1 MLDDHSMPR
10 EISLV
15 LRFLIHSILF
25 PNACR
30 APYFIRLSAYPL
42 STSLTK
48 FLAEIVQFVIMGDI
62 SARTPLKLISQ
73 VLEQGWSFR
82 QTDSSE
88 NEWYPVQKI
97 PSVVHLDLMQNNLY
111 VQDQVKRDSS
121 KTRVESRIPSLG

>member
-25 PNACR
+25 PKACR
-30 APYFIRLSAYPL
+30 APYFIRLSTYSL
-42 STSLTK
+42 STSRTK
-48 FLAEIVQFVIMGDI
+48 FLAEIVQFVIMGDN
-62 SARTPLKLISQ
+62 SARKPLKLISQ
-73 VLEQGWSFR
+73 ALEHGWSFR

-88 NEWYPVQKI
+88 NDWYPVQKI

-111 VQDQVKRDSS
+111 VQDQVQRG
-121 KTRVESRIPSLG
+121 TT

>member
-25 PNACR
+25 PKPCR
-30 APYFIRLSAYPL
+30 APYFIRLSTYSL
-42 STSLTK
+42 STSRTK
-48 FLAEIVQFVIMGDI
+48 FLAEIVQFVIMGDN
-62 SARTPLKLISQ
+62 SARKPLKLISQ
-73 VLEQGWSFR
+73 ALEHGWSFR

-88 NEWYPVQKI
+88 NDWYPVQKI

-111 VQDQVKRDSS
+111 VQDQVQRG
-121 KTRVESRIPSLG
+121 TT